1 MADYGKAYAAILCE
15 MVKELHR
22 SKHLNNRGLKR
33 ASNSRIGA
41 WRTSLLLILQ
51 TEHGMSEEQA
61 ELAVLESVR
70 PWREG
75 AE

>member
-15 MVKELHR
+15 MVTELAR
-22 SKHLNNRGLKR
+22 SKRVDGRQQKR
-33 ASNSRIGA
+33 IANARIGA

-51 TEHGMSEEQA
+51 TEHGMTEA
-61 ELAVLESVR
+61 EAEKAVLESVQ
-70 PWREG
+70 PWR

>member
-1 MADYGKAYAAILCE
+1 MADYGKAYSSILCE
-15 MVKELHR
+15 MIRELGA
-22 SKHLNNRGLKR
+22 SKHLNRGQKR
-33 ASNSRIGA
+33 IANARIGV
-41 WRTSLLLILQ
+41 WRASLLLILQ